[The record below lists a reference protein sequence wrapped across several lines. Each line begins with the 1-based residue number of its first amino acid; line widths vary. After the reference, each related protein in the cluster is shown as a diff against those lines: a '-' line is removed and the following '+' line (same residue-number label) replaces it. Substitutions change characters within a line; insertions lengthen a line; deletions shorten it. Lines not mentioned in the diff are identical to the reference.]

1 MHKKL
6 LKWEY
11 IICIQ
16 FFSVYSERCFQMK
29 KIKGFTLAEALLTM
43 TILGVVAAFLI
54 PTIVTDVREHA
65 NRARRQAMAVDI
77 SNALSHMVMLE
88 NRISWNREVRN
99 NSNGSQYIRFENR
112 TNEPTGEFIVYHLAN
127 YMKFAKI
134 CSPGDVEILLYDQ
147 MPKPASAK
155 QPVLADNSKSTLLKY
170 KDVISNISLKH
181 SLSANSLMVPDYD
194 EILEKI
200 SKSYQDC
207 GWLKGEAYRDYDLV
221 NTFSVMDLA
230 QASYIASIKNN
241 PNVAAAAMHASIAP
255 WSLKTQNGISMI
267 LSYSPYCA
275 DSASEYVKNQDNEF
289 MIYSPACINIVYDVN
304 GATPPNIIGN
314 DVGFAT
320 VFFGKKPKVTVP
332 VFAGNYDFEKNY
344 TLEEAEQFC
353 LNNSASGNE
362 GIPTAEEMFSMIINS
377 RLLPASISEGQ
388 AKSIVYSHSPSKW
401 TEIYMKTLG
410 VKNTD
415 SMNQSGGVICTYKQ

>member
-1 MHKKL
+1 M
-6 LKWEY
+6 
-11 IICIQ
+11 IISYNPFCYGEPKDVHRD
-16 FFSVYSERCFQMK
+16 FMPKAGR
-29 KIKGFTLAEALLTM
+29 
-43 TILGVVAAFLI
+43 
-54 PTIVTDVREHA
+54 VRES
-65 NRARRQAMAVDI
+65 NSDMFNKMNLSRA
-77 SNALSHMVMLE
+77 
-88 NRISWNREVRN
+88 
-99 NSNGSQYIRFENR
+99 
-112 TNEPTGEFIVYHLAN
+112 
-127 YMKFAKI
+127 
-134 CSPGDVEILLYDQ
+134 
-147 MPKPASAK
+147 
-155 QPVLADNSKSTLLKY
+155 
-170 KDVISNISLKH
+170 
-181 SLSANSLMVPDYD
+181 
-194 EILEKI
+194 
-200 SKSYQDC
+200 
-207 GWLKGEAYRDYDLV
+207 
-221 NTFSVMDLA
+221 
-230 QASYIASIKNN
+230 
-241 PNVAAAAMHASIAP
+241 
-255 WSLKTQNGISMI
+255 
-267 LSYSPYCA
+267 
-275 DSASEYVKNQDNEF
+275 
-289 MIYSPACINIVYDVN
+289 ACLNIVYDVN

>member
-1 MHKKL
+1 MYKKL

-88 NRISWNREVRN
+88 NRISW
-99 NSNGSQYIRFENR
+99 SENEQINIR

-127 YMKFAKI
+127 YMKLAKI
-134 CSPGDVEILLYDQ
+134 CSSGLSHIYINPDADKPPRPALSDEIKVANQ
-147 MPKPASAK
+147 
-155 QPVLADNSKSTLLKY
+155 NKSLLKN
-170 KDVISNISLKH
+170 DDIIANISLKH
-181 SLSANSLMVPDYD
+181 VLSQNAELVQIDYD
-194 EILEKI
+194 EIIKRI
-200 SKSYQDC
+200 SESYYDC
-207 GWLKGEAYRDYDLV
+207 GWLEGNAYRDYDLV
-221 NTFSVMDLA
+221 NSYSVMDLA
-230 QASYIASIKNN
+230 QSAYLPSFSY
-241 PNVAAAAMHASIAP
+241 VP
-255 WSLKTQNGISMI
+255 WAIKTQNGISMI
-267 LSYSPYCA
+267 ISYNPFCYGEPKDVHRDFMPKAGRVRESNSDMFNKMNLSRA
-275 DSASEYVKNQDNEF
+275 
-289 MIYSPACINIVYDVN
+289 ACLNIVYDVN

-362 GIPTAEEMFSMIINS
+362 GIPTAEEMMSMIINS

-401 TEIYMKTLG
+401 TEIFMKTLG

>member
-1 MHKKL
+1 
-6 LKWEY
+6 
-11 IICIQ
+11 
-16 FFSVYSERCFQMK
+16 MK

-181 SLSANSLMVPDYD
+181 SLSANSLRVPDYD

-362 GIPTAEEMFSMIINS
+362 GIPTAEEMMSMSINAK
-377 RLLPASISEGQ
+377 LLPDTVASTTLDNAVFS
-388 AKSIVYSHSPSKW
+388 YSPSDW
-401 TEIYMKTLG
+401 TRYFLQTYDKDNPPG
-410 VKNTD
+410 
-415 SMNQSGGVICTYKQ
+415 QSGGVICTYK

>member
-1 MHKKL
+1 MYKKL

-88 NRISWNREVRN
+88 NRISW
-99 NSNGSQYIRFENR
+99 SENEQINIR

-127 YMKFAKI
+127 YMKLAKI
-134 CSPGDVEILLYDQ
+134 CSSGLSHIYINPDADKPPRPALSDEIKVANQ
-147 MPKPASAK
+147 
-155 QPVLADNSKSTLLKY
+155 NKSLLKN
-170 KDVISNISLKH
+170 DDIIANISLKH
-181 SLSANSLMVPDYD
+181 VLSQNAGLVQIDYD
-194 EILEKI
+194 EIIKRI
-200 SKSYQDC
+200 SESYYDC
-207 GWLKGEAYRDYDLV
+207 GWLEGNAYRDYDLV
-221 NTFSVMDLA
+221 NSYSVMDLA
-230 QASYIASIKNN
+230 QSAYLPSFSY
-241 PNVAAAAMHASIAP
+241 VP
-255 WSLKTQNGISMI
+255 WAIKTQNGISMI
-267 LSYSPYCA
+267 ISYNPFCYGEPQDVHRDFMPKAGRVRESNSDMFNKMNLSRA
-275 DSASEYVKNQDNEF
+275 
-289 MIYSPACINIVYDVN
+289 ACLNIVYDVN

-362 GIPTAEEMFSMIINS
+362 GIPTAEEMMSMSINAK
-377 RLLPASISEGQ
+377 LLPDTVASTTLDNAVFS
-388 AKSIVYSHSPSKW
+388 YSPSDW
-401 TEIYMKTLG
+401 TRYFLQTYDKDNPPG
-410 VKNTD
+410 
-415 SMNQSGGVICTYKQ
+415 QSGGVICTYK

>member
-1 MHKKL
+1 
-6 LKWEY
+6 
-11 IICIQ
+11 
-16 FFSVYSERCFQMK
+16 MK

-88 NRISWNREVRN
+88 NRISW
-99 NSNGSQYIRFENR
+99 SENEQINIR

-127 YMKFAKI
+127 YMKLAKI
-134 CSPGDVEILLYDQ
+134 CSSGLSHIYINPDAD
-147 MPKPASAK
+147 KPPR
-155 QPVLADNSKSTLLKY
+155 PVLSDEIKVANQNKSLLKN
-170 KDVISNISLKH
+170 DDIIANISLKH
-181 SLSANSLMVPDYD
+181 VLSQNAGLVQIDYD
-194 EILEKI
+194 EIIKRI
-200 SKSYQDC
+200 SESYYDC
-207 GWLKGEAYRDYDLV
+207 GWLKGNAYRDYDLV
-221 NTFSVMDLA
+221 NSYSVMDLA
-230 QASYIASIKNN
+230 QSAYLPSFSY
-241 PNVAAAAMHASIAP
+241 VP
-255 WSLKTQNGISMI
+255 WAIKTQNGISMI
-267 LSYSPYCA
+267 ISYNPFCYGEPQDVHRDFMPKAGRVRESNSDMFNKMNLSRA
-275 DSASEYVKNQDNEF
+275 
-289 MIYSPACINIVYDVN
+289 ACLNIVYDVN

-362 GIPTAEEMFSMIINS
+362 GIPTAEEMMSMSINAK
-377 RLLPASISEGQ
+377 LLPDTVASTTLDNAVFS
-388 AKSIVYSHSPSKW
+388 YSPSDW
-401 TEIYMKTLG
+401 TRYFLQTYDKDNPPG
-410 VKNTD
+410 
-415 SMNQSGGVICTYKQ
+415 QSGGVICTYK